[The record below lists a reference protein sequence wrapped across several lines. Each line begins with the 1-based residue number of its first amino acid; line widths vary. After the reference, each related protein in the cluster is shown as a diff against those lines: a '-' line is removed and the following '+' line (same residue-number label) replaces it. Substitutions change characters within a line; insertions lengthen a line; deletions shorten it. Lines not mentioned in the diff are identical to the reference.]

1 MTTQEIKERAFLEK
15 AHWLS
20 LKLLFVLLGTVL
32 IAFAAQV
39 KFFLPWTPVPIT
51 GQTFA
56 VLLAGVFLGAESATL
71 STVLYILFGLSGL
84 PWFAAGLGG
93 GWSVLTGATGG
104 YIAGFVFAA
113 AFIGWTWKNL
123 SWTHSFYGCILTMLF
138 ANFVL
143 IHGPGILW
151 LTKVTGTT
159 FSQAAALGLF
169 PFIPGDLLK
178 IIGAAF
184 LAVNLVEPVKNT
196 LKQNFKRE

>member
-1 MTTQEIKERAFLEK
+1 LQ
-15 AHWLS
+15 
-20 LKLLFVLLGTVL
+20 VLLGTVL
-32 IAFAAQV
+32 ITCSAQI

-56 VLLAGVFLGAESATL
+56 VLLAGVYLGTGSAAL
-71 STVLYILFGLSGL
+71 STILYIVFGASGL

-104 YIAGFVFAA
+104 YIAGFVLAA
-113 AFIGWTWKNL
+113 AFIGWAWKNL
-123 SWTHSFYGCILTMLF
+123 SWTHSFNGSILIMLF

-143 IHGPGILW
+143 IHGPGVLW
-151 LTKVTGTT
+151 LAKVAGTT

-184 LAVNLVEPVKNT
+184 LAVNLNETAKNM
-196 LKQNFKRE
+196 LSQHIKRKKPKK